1 MKQSTLKAVL
11 EEVLIEKNCND
22 WIKSKLSKSKF
33 KWTGLEYRGSISPLK
48 EYVVDFPGKY
58 DVDPD
63 GLYSGGQPFLVHCS
77 FPDNST
83 IIGKDVE
90 IQVGKCNEF
99 QCFEAKMDYEMP
111 IAQMKN
117 IFALSGSCVQKID
130 FKCKLAPLKVI
141 ETVFTP
147 LLKCA
152 YCKRGP
158 FLRPVQIFFLFYPP
172 IGSFLGEKL

>member
-1 MKQSTLKAVL
+1 M
-11 EEVLIEKNCND
+11 
-22 WIKSKLSKSKF
+22 
-33 KWTGLEYRGSISPLK
+33 
-48 EYVVDFPGKY
+48 VDFPGKY

-99 QCFEAKMDYEMP
+99 QCFVAKMDYDMP
-111 IAQMKN
+111 IPQMKKL
-117 IFALSGSCVQKID
+117 FALSGRCVQKID
-130 FKCKLAPLKVI
+130 FKCKLAPLKVNEI
-141 ETVFTP
+141 LFRPV
-147 LLKCA
+147 LKCA

-158 FLRPVQIFFLFYPP
+158 LATVQKVFLFWFFLGQD
-172 IGSFLGEKL
+172 I